1 MSSDLEQTNN
11 PPMRGIPAITGP
23 IDYTKAFHV
32 FPKELQPF
40 RNSIIAYGAS
50 LFSTLVGFPL
60 DTVKTRMQTHKN
72 FTSYF
77 DCVKKTYA
85 KEGVRGF
92 FRGIWAP
99 IISTSLSKSLSVSL
113 FTTVKPY
120 TYGLLYETP
129 WTKNIESSHPFLR
142 NIPVCFISGL
152 IAGGGVSLFACPFEF
167 TKVYAQL
174 EKLVASKS
182 LKELSNLNNNGGTSS
197 AQLTTKFNS
206 VKTPSTAV
214 IVKEILKYEGIKGL
228 YSGYKYHLMRDS
240 ISTGF
245 YYSIYESMKWSIN
258 NFINKDP
265 SISSPFSVL
274 LAGGMSGVFSWVL
287 IFPIDTTK
295 SMVQKDAVTNILRRS
310 HGLEPLPPKHRK
322 LQKFEKRAYQGLGI
336 SVTRSFIVNMVF
348 FGVFELGMTYLA

>member
-1 MSSDLEQTNN
+1 M
-11 PPMRGIPAITGP
+11 
-23 IDYTKAFHV
+23 
-32 FPKELQPF
+32 
-40 RNSIIAYGAS
+40 
-50 LFSTLVGFPL
+50 
-60 DTVKTRMQTHKN
+60 
-72 FTSYF
+72 
-77 DCVKKTYA
+77 
-85 KEGVRGF
+85 
-92 FRGIWAP
+92 
-99 IISTSLSKSLSVSL
+99 
-113 FTTVKPY
+113 
-120 TYGLLYETP
+120 
-129 WTKNIESSHPFLR
+129 
-142 NIPVCFISGL
+142 
-152 IAGGGVSLFACPFEF
+152 
-167 TKVYAQL
+167 

-322 LQKFEKRAYQGLGI
+322 LQKFEK
-336 SVTRSFIVNMVF
+336 
-348 FGVFELGMTYLA
+348 ELIGG

>member
-197 AQLTTKFNS
+197 AQLATKFNS

-258 NFINKDP
+258 NFYKQRSFDFF
-265 SISSPFSVL
+265 SIFSVI
-274 LAGGMSGVFSWVL
+274 GWWDVWC
-287 IFPIDTTK
+287 
-295 SMVQKDAVTNILRRS
+295 VQ
-310 HGLEPLPPKHRK
+310 
-322 LQKFEKRAYQGLGI
+322 LGI
-336 SVTRSFIVNMVF
+336 DFPDRYN
-348 FGVFELGMTYLA
+348 

>member
-1 MSSDLEQTNN
+1 M
-11 PPMRGIPAITGP
+11 
-23 IDYTKAFHV
+23 
-32 FPKELQPF
+32 
-40 RNSIIAYGAS
+40 
-50 LFSTLVGFPL
+50 
-60 DTVKTRMQTHKN
+60 
-72 FTSYF
+72 
-77 DCVKKTYA
+77 
-85 KEGVRGF
+85 
-92 FRGIWAP
+92 
-99 IISTSLSKSLSVSL
+99 
-113 FTTVKPY
+113 
-120 TYGLLYETP
+120 
-129 WTKNIESSHPFLR
+129 
-142 NIPVCFISGL
+142 
-152 IAGGGVSLFACPFEF
+152 
-167 TKVYAQL
+167 

-182 LKELSNLNNNGGTSS
+182 LKELSNLINNGGTSS

-295 SMVQKDAVTNILRRS
+295 SMVQKML
-310 HGLEPLPPKHRK
+310 
-322 LQKFEKRAYQGLGI
+322 
-336 SVTRSFIVNMVF
+336 
-348 FGVFELGMTYLA
+348 

>member
-1 MSSDLEQTNN
+1 
-11 PPMRGIPAITGP
+11 
-23 IDYTKAFHV
+23 
-32 FPKELQPF
+32 
-40 RNSIIAYGAS
+40 
-50 LFSTLVGFPL
+50 
-60 DTVKTRMQTHKN
+60 MQTHKN

-77 DCVKKTYA
+77 DCVKRHMLK
-85 KEGVRGF
+85 KVFVG

-120 TYGLLYETP
+120 TYGLLYKTP

-182 LKELSNLNNNGGTSS
+182 LKELSNLINNGGTSS

-295 SMVQKDAVTNILRRS
+295 SMVQKML
-310 HGLEPLPPKHRK
+310 
-322 LQKFEKRAYQGLGI
+322 
-336 SVTRSFIVNMVF
+336 
-348 FGVFELGMTYLA
+348 